1 MADTALEKKLKKVK
15 EELENYV
22 LVGDTETGQYLFDGK
37 EIGFYNWLEGKK
49 AAEQKLKKLIS
60 ASGGIENIN
69 RLISGIETTNSRL
82 DQSLSKGT
90 VKGRAVVL
98 STKEK
103 IEQNKN
109 RIEVLK
115 GVSKQ
120 LSETPGQPVTAPV
133 ISTAAPTAAGPTG
146 PRATGAAGT
155 TGVTGPTGATGPRP
169 TGPTGPTGTTVQ
181 QPKDYGNVKPAK
193 PIAGDTYTNSKK
205 VKFTYQNNKWV
216 RTATLKP
223 SGTPGE
229 TVVVDGERVAVGGER
244 WKQIIQQEFGSLWDV
259 YNSNPD
265 LKKVIDDS
273 VKEGYFNDE
282 IKMDAKLQ
290 NTGWYRTTSNAAR
303 RFAIQMSTNPGE
315 IEDQIVQET
324 EALRSSTLASGI
336 TLNDATLRKLATDK
350 IKFGWSAEQER
361 NAIGS
366 ETVATAEL
374 GGAQGIADL
383 RTGTVARGLRE
394 KAAAY
399 AQKPSEALIDT
410 WTKEIMTG
418 KKSATNWEDLMR
430 DSARTQFRSLQPA
443 LDKGQD
449 VETAMYAYKQQ
460 ATATLGSSVDTS
472 NIDWTSDKWN
482 KALNFRDE
490 KTNEFRQ
497 MDLWEWNKYLRTLP
511 EWQNTNEAKDAY
523 RNVAF
528 SLAQGFGKMA

>member
-1 MADTALEKKLKKVK
+1 MATPIEIEQQLQRLNQLLNGLEDAGAISATQFRANNKTYTKVQLQKEINDLEKDISSLTKLVKPYRDAQQKVK
-15 EELENYV
+15 S
-22 LVGDTETGQYLFDGK
+22 
-37 EIGFYNWLEGKK
+37 
-49 AAEQKLKKLIS
+49 AAAL
-60 ASGGIENIN
+60 A
-69 RLISGIETTNSRL
+69 
-82 DQSLSKGT
+82 
-90 VKGRAVVL
+90 
-98 STKEK
+98 
-103 IEQNKN
+103 
-109 RIEVLK
+109 
-115 GVSKQ
+115 
-120 LSETPGQPVTAPV
+120 PGQQLTATQRKILATEQTKLDKVAAKTLALPTFVSALARPVRQGQPITVENPIVTAA
-133 ISTAAPTAAGPTG
+133 TRPTG
-146 PRATGAAGT
+146 PAATQPTGPAGLQPTGPAAPR
-155 TGVTGPTGATGPRP
+155 PTGATGPTGPRP
-169 TGPTGPTGTTVQ
+169 TVVTGRTSPA
-181 QPKDYGNVKPAK
+181 KPAK
-193 PIAGDTYTNSKK
+193 
-205 VKFTYQNNKWV
+205 
-216 RTATLKP
+216 
-223 SGTPGE
+223 PGE
-229 TVVVDGERVAVGGER
+229 TVVLDGKKVKVGSDQ
-244 WKQIIQQEFGSLWDV
+244 WKTIIQQEFGSLWDV
-259 YNSNPD
+259 YNNNPD
-265 LKKVIDDS
+265 LKKVIDQS
-273 VKEGYFNDE
+273 VKEGYFNDQL
-282 IKMDAKLQ
+282 KMDAVLQ

-303 RFAIQMSTNPGE
+303 KFAIQMSTNPGE
-315 IEDQIVQET
+315 IENQIIQAT
-324 EALRSSTLASGI
+324 EELRSSTLASGV
-336 TLNDATLRKLATDK
+336 TFNDATLRKLATDR

-361 NAIGS
+361 NAVGS
-366 ETVATAEL
+366 EAIAAAEL

-383 RTGTVARGLRE
+383 RTGTTARGLRE

-449 VETAMYAYKQQ
+449 VETALYAYKQQ

>member
-1 MADTALEKKLKKVK
+1 MATPIEIEKQLGQLDSLLNNLNSADAISATQFRANGKTYTKAQLQKEISDISKDVKVLEKLIKPYRDAVAKVKSASATGPGQSLTATQRKIVAREQAALKKVSSVDITIPK
-15 EELENYV
+15 LTSQVARPVQQGKPIAGENP
-22 LVGDTETGQYLFDGK
+22 
-37 EIGFYNWLEGKK
+37 I
-49 AAEQKLKKLIS
+49 
-60 ASGGIENIN
+60 
-69 RLISGIETTNSRL
+69 
-82 DQSLSKGT
+82 
-90 VKGRAVVL
+90 
-98 STKEK
+98 
-103 IEQNKN
+103 
-109 RIEVLK
+109 
-115 GVSKQ
+115 
-120 LSETPGQPVTAPV
+120 VTAA
-133 ISTAAPTAAGPTG
+133 TRPTG
-146 PRATGAAGT
+146 PVGPQP
-155 TGVTGPTGATGPRP
+155 TGPTGPRP
-169 TGPTGPTGTTVQ
+169 TGTTGPTVPPKTGTTG
-181 QPKDYGNVKPAK
+181 PTAPAK
-193 PIAGDTYTNSKK
+193 PPK
-205 VKFTYQNNKWV
+205 
-216 RTATLKP
+216 
-223 SGTPGE
+223 PGE
-229 TVVVDGERVAVGGER
+229 TVVLDGKKVKVGSDQ
-244 WKQIIQQEFGSLWDV
+244 WKTIIQQEFGSLWDV
-259 YNSNPD
+259 YNNNPD
-265 LKKVIDDS
+265 LKKVIDQS
-273 VKEGYFNDE
+273 VKEGYFNDQL
-282 IKMDAKLQ
+282 KMDAVLQ

-303 RFAIQMSTNPGE
+303 SFAIQMSTNPGE
-315 IEDQIVQET
+315 IENRIIQAT
-324 EALRSSTLASGI
+324 EELRSSTLASGV
-336 TLNDATLRKLATDK
+336 TFNDATLRKLATDR
-350 IKFGWSAEQER
+350 IKFGWSSEQER

-366 ETVATAEL
+366 EAVAAAEL

-418 KKSATNWEDLMR
+418 KKSSTNWEDLMR

-449 VETAMYAYKQQ
+449 VETALYAYKQQ